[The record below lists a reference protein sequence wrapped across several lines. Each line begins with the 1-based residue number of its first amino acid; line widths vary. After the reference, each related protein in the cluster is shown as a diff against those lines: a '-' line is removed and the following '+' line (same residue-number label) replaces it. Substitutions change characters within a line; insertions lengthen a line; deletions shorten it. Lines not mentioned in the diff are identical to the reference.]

1 MGIYLNNAATSW
13 PKPAEV
19 AEAMSKFLLQSGAN
33 LARGANSE
41 RDLETLNFVL
51 DCRFKL
57 AEFFNGYED
66 QDPRYIT
73 FCANITEALNIVLR
87 GYLKPG
93 MKVLTS
99 SMEHNAVMRPLR
111 FLEQQGVI
119 LKVLPCE
126 PDGFL
131 KPEVLEQELKFNKY
145 DLMVMSHASNVSGTV
160 QDIERIA
167 EICKLNKLNLVLDT
181 AQTAGV
187 LKLDVNKLN
196 LAALC
201 FTGHKGLMGPQG
213 TGGIVWRPDFAAEV
227 TPIISGGTG
236 SFSHL
241 EYQPEDLPDKFES
254 GT

>member
-19 AEAMSKFLLQSGAN
+19 AEAMSKFLLQGGAN

-57 AEFFNGYED
+57 AEFFNSYED

-99 SMEHNAVMRPLR
+99 SM
-111 FLEQQGVI
+111 
-119 LKVLPCE
+119 
-126 PDGFL
+126 
-131 KPEVLEQELKFNKY
+131 
-145 DLMVMSHASNVSGTV
+145 
-160 QDIERIA
+160 
-167 EICKLNKLNLVLDT
+167 
-181 AQTAGV
+181 
-187 LKLDVNKLN
+187 
-196 LAALC
+196 
-201 FTGHKGLMGPQG
+201 
-213 TGGIVWRPDFAAEV
+213 
-227 TPIISGGTG
+227 
-236 SFSHL
+236 
-241 EYQPEDLPDKFES
+241 
-254 GT
+254 